1 MADHS
6 THASLP
12 GQQGTFS
19 KFRVNL
25 PRKTQPPFDMRRA
38 QQSRHPQNPQPQV
51 ITHPQSPVEHSPNP
65 TIPINQSLNPSNPP
79 ESGSKTQP
87 STPTISVPE
96 SDSSKVPKS
105 FDNQAEGQTSN
116 PQNITTPLA
125 ETRVSNP
132 PKPPNPRHGPHH
144 SNPPN
149 HNTSTPQV
157 PWPPH
162 QAPYVHPQY
171 QAPPS
176 HPGPPH
182 YPGPPQYPGP
192 PPHLGMPQ
200 HHAPPY
206 YSQHQF
212 HPPPYNPDMRA
223 YHNFAPNQTPM
234 PPPNRALPPQD
245 GEPSPAVESKTH
257 SRSRAGRTRGK
268 QLTRKEDALL
278 IEVCNKNRKAYGR
291 KDLQTEFWNLIV
303 DQFQALVQRPYP
315 YKSVQ
320 RRMKVLMEARKQE
333 IADYKSGDERR
344 EDDWTRAL
352 DKWIRHVDLHD
363 LEQQS
368 SRKRSLGEYLDET
381 SPDEVTS
388 DDGEESESD
397 PDRYQTPQLPDEAAN
412 PDSTPIPNGT
422 HLPNGDID
430 TARVDPPLNPA
441 ADEALP
447 ESPGPSTPG
456 TTPAALSTRDSSVH
470 PTIAQDKAEKKVAA
484 KQRKRGNLLRGALH
498 PRKRKRTSGGGY
510 ESSRGGGGSPG
521 VVDTALA
528 SIAES
533 FKTYVNHLIN
543 NTVKASGISPPTSVY
558 SIPVAAGSAAAMKDI
573 ADRLA
578 RVEDLLLALPL
589 PMGRGGGGGG
599 GGGRGGGGVGGDE
612 SSPSAATTA
621 ALTAEMTTS
630 ESAS

>member
-1 MADHS
+1 M
-6 THASLP
+6 
-12 GQQGTFS
+12 
-19 KFRVNL
+19 
-25 PRKTQPPFDMRRA
+25 
-38 QQSRHPQNPQPQV
+38 
-51 ITHPQSPVEHSPNP
+51 E
-65 TIPINQSLNPSNPP
+65 SN
-79 ESGSKTQP
+79 
-87 STPTISVPE
+87 
-96 SDSSKVPKS
+96 
-105 FDNQAEGQTSN
+105 A
-116 PQNITTPLA
+116 
-125 ETRVSNP
+125 R
-132 PKPPNPRHGPHH
+132 
-144 SNPPN
+144 
-149 HNTSTPQV
+149 
-157 PWPPH
+157 
-162 QAPYVHPQY
+162 
-171 QAPPS
+171 
-176 HPGPPH
+176 
-182 YPGPPQYPGP
+182 
-192 PPHLGMPQ
+192 
-200 HHAPPY
+200 
-206 YSQHQF
+206 
-212 HPPPYNPDMRA
+212 
-223 YHNFAPNQTPM
+223 
-234 PPPNRALPPQD
+234 
-245 GEPSPAVESKTH
+245 

-333 IADYKSGDERR
+333 NTDYKSGDERR

-381 SPDEVTS
+381 SSDDVIS

-397 PDRYQTPQLPDEAAN
+397 PDRYQTPQLPDKTPI
-412 PDSTPIPNGT
+412 PDSTSLPNGT
-422 HLPNGDID
+422 HLLNGDVY
-430 TARVDPPLNPA
+430 TAYVDPILNPT

-470 PTIAQDKAEKKVAA
+470 PTMCRDKAEKKTAA
-484 KQRKRGNLLRGALH
+484 KQKKRGDLPRGALH
-498 PRKRKRTSGGGY
+498 PRKRKRTSGGVY

-521 VVDTALA
+521 VMDTALT

-533 FKTYVNHLIN
+533 FKTYVDHLISS
-543 NTVKASGISPPTSVY
+543 TTTKASGISPPTSAF
-558 SIPVAAGSAAAMKDI
+558 SIPVAAGSSAAMKDI

-589 PMGRGGGGGG
+589 PMPMASGGEE
-599 GGGRGGGGVGGDE
+599 GGVE
-612 SSPSAATTA
+612 SSPSAANA
-621 ALTAEMTTS
+621 ADLTAEMTKS